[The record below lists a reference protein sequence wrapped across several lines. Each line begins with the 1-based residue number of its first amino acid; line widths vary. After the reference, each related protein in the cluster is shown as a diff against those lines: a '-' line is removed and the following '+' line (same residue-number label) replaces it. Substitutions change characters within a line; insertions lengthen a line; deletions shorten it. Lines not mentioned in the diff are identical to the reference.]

1 MQPLP
6 CLVSMRAVGLKK
18 SGQAFGVFT
27 GSDTTAERYGEGE
40 GRTAASLK
48 PAVSDLRKSLCRH
61 M

>member
-6 CLVSMRAVGLKK
+6 CLVSVRAVSLKK
-18 SGQAFGVFT
+18 RGHASGVFT

-40 GRTAASLK
+40 GRSTASLK
-48 PAVSDLRKSLCRH
+48 PAVSDLRKPPCKH